1 MEPQQLRTFV
11 TVVRLGSFS
20 EAARALGYTQSA
32 VSQQIAALETDL
44 GTAVL
49 HRRPVGPTEAG
60 ARLLEHACALLLR
73 IDAARADIARLAG
86 APRARLTVGAT
97 PLALG
102 AEVGRALAEVRRV
115 YPAVDLTLR
124 VLGQDALPA
133 EVATGAV
140 DLALVDGPAA
150 PSDPLPLP
158 DVGPLVTVAV
168 AEQPLAVA
176 LPAGHPLAGRRGQA
190 LADLSAAR
198 WLDAP
203 DLAPTGARLRAATA
217 VDGYRPAVRYLG
229 TDVRGL
235 LALVA
240 AGHGLALLPAA
251 VLADAPG
258 VAAVPVREPRLVHR
272 TELVH
277 GALPEGPAALL
288 AHLLTGERS
297 GERPG
302 EGAGERAA
310 GVDGVPRAA
319 QPTMRASGQQGPS
332 TR

>member
-11 TVVRLGSFS
+11 TVARLGSFS
-20 EAARALGYTQSA
+20 EAARELGYTQSA
-32 VSQQIAALETDL
+32 VSQQIAALEADL

-49 HRRPVGPTEAG
+49 HRRPVGPTGAG
-60 ARLLEHACALLLR
+60 ERLLEHAGALLLR

-86 APRARLTVGAT
+86 AASARLVVGAT
-97 PLALG
+97 PLAVG
-102 AEVGRALAEVRRV
+102 AELGRALAEVRRACPV
-115 YPAVDLTLR
+115 LDLTVR
-124 VLGQDALPA
+124 VVAQDVLPA

-158 DVGPLVTVAV
+158 DVGPLATVAV
-168 AEQPLAVA
+168 AEQPLVVA
-176 LPAGHPLAGRRGQA
+176 LPSGHPLAGRSGLA
-190 LADLSAAR
+190 LADLSAAH

-203 DLAPTGARLRAATA
+203 GLAPTSARLGAATG
-217 VDGYRPAVRYLG
+217 VEGYRPAARYLG

-235 LALVA
+235 LVLVA

-251 VLADAPG
+251 ALAGTPG
-258 VAAVPVREPRLVHR
+258 VAAVPVRAPRLVHR

-288 AHLLTGERS
+288 ARLL
-297 GERPG
+297 
-302 EGAGERAA
+302 AGDR
-310 GVDGVPRAA
+310 DGVA
-319 QPTMRASGQQGPS
+319 GPAV
-332 TR
+332 